1 MTISLFQQIIKSLPR
16 RKINE
21 IVATYGSDKWCK
33 NFSTYD
39 HLVTM
44 IYAQLAGQASLR
56 DLEASF
62 NGSPARHYHLGIQ
75 GVKRSTL
82 SDANSRRPS
91 GVFEAILCA
100 VLEAVAG
107 HTGRQVT
114 DAVRILDS
122 TTIGL
127 FAKTHSMLRYRS
139 NNSAIKLH
147 LLFDPDAESPAWFQ
161 ITPAR
166 FHDSKVCDQLD
177 LQVGATYVLDR
188 AYNNAHFWADIDAA
202 GAFFVTRPKTNLAYD
217 IEASR
222 HHPGTLI
229 VSHETI
235 RLARNPGKAYRRPL
249 RRVEIFD
256 EERGEEIAFIT
267 NDFDRPAEEIANLY
281 KRRWQIE
288 LFFKW
293 LKQNLKL
300 KRFLAKNPKAIR
312 LQIITA
318 LIAYALLRQFHQR
331 NHLTIPLKRL
341 AAITRNYAFNLCAI
355 NNIIRPPDKNKHNK
369 PQNQL
374 AMNFPGQ

>member
-1 MTISLFQQIIKSLPR
+1 MTPIPDLP
-16 RKINE
+16 
-21 IVATYGSDKWCK
+21 VAYLKQSCVPFWKG
-33 NFSTYD
+33 
-39 HLVTM
+39 
-44 IYAQLAGQASLR
+44 
-56 DLEASF
+56 
-62 NGSPARHYHLGIQ
+62 
-75 GVKRSTL
+75 
-82 SDANSRRPS
+82 
-91 GVFEAILCA
+91 
-100 VLEAVAG
+100 VAG

-114 DAVRILDS
+114 DAVCVLDS

-177 LQVGATYVLDR
+177 LQAGTTYVLDR
-188 AYNNAHFWADIDAA
+188 AYNNAHFWVDIEAA
-202 GAFFVTRPKTNLAYD
+202 GAFFLTRPKTNLAYD
-217 IEASR
+217 VEASR

-229 VSHETI
+229 VSHKTI
-235 RLARNPGKAYRRPL
+235 RLARSPGKAYCRQL
-249 RRVEIFD
+249 RRVEVFD
-256 EERGEEIAFIT
+256 MERGEEIAFIA
-267 NDFDRPAEEIANLY
+267 NNFDRPAEQIANLY

-300 KRFLAKNPKAIR
+300 NRLLARNPKAIR

-318 LIAYALLRQFHQR
+318 LIAYALLHQFHLR
-331 NHLTIPLKRL
+331 NRLTIPLKRL
-341 AAITRNYAFNLCAI
+341 AASTRNYAFNLSAI
-355 NNIIRPPDKNKHNK
+355 NHIIRPPDKNKHNK

-374 AMNFPGQ
+374 AMYFPGQEPTLV